1 MKINVKVGNDNGNS
15 SQKISFNGDIFELPN
30 VYVRTNQVPKG
41 IAELSP
47 IKIIEDLHN
56 NLFVTIKSDSLEAK
70 CPQSYYV
77 GNYTS
82 KSGRTVQNMS
92 IGHRGNKLDNELP
105 IITTLANTAA
115 YAVKKAYE
123 KEKDIE
129 KLCSKN
135 IHVNMEMATAL
146 PNTHFN
152 KNNAGIFRD
161 NFLGEHNV
169 TVYIGEYEADV
180 CISIDYV
187 KVMPEGVPTAFY
199 LLSSNS
205 AKGAS
210 EFFKGYDFGDKPI
223 LHVSIGDGTTD
234 YPITEGVNF
243 IPDFT
248 HSSHNGIGIAAEKMI
263 DEFAE
268 RTLLS
273 KCSRQDI
280 SDIIRNKNHRSH
292 GIAMELLEPHLEE
305 EAQAIKKHTFQQLQ
319 RINNNVDFI
328 VVYGGGSILLEPYLK
343 KEFLK
348 DPLIK
353 SDKNPNGIELVYVP
367 EDIATTIEAHGLYVF
382 TQQAFFKEL
391 AAKYKATNN
400 KEKQV
405 S

>member
-1 MKINVKVGNDNGNS
+1 MKINVKTGNDNGNS
-15 SQKISFNGDIFELPN
+15 SQKISFNGEVYELPN

-41 IAELSP
+41 IVELSP
-47 IKIIEDLHN
+47 NTIIKDLFN

-77 GNYTS
+77 GSYTA
-82 KSGRTVQNMS
+82 KSGRIIQNMS
-92 IGHRGNKLDNELP
+92 IGQRGNKLDNELP

-115 YAVKKAYE
+115 YAVTKAYE
-123 KEKDIE
+123 KEQDVE
-129 KLCSKN
+129 KLCKKPIS
-135 IHVNMEMATAL
+135 VNMDMATAL
-146 PNTHFN
+146 PNTQFN
-152 KNNAGIFRD
+152 KNNATTFRD
-161 NFLGEHNV
+161 NFLGEHVV
-169 TVYIGEYEADV
+169 TVYIGEYEAEV
-180 CISIDYV
+180 HISIDYV

-199 LLSSNS
+199 LLSNNTPD
-205 AKGAS
+205 
-210 EFFKGYDFGDKPI
+210 FFKQYNFGDKPI

-234 YPITEGVNF
+234 YPITEDVNF

-248 HSSHNGIGIAAEKMI
+248 QSSHNGIGIATEKII

-292 GIAMELLEPHLEE
+292 GIAMDLLEPHLEE

-348 DPLIK
+348 DRLIK

-367 EDIATTIEAHGLYVF
+367 ADIATTIEAHGLYIF
-382 TQQAFFKEL
+382 TQQPFFKEL
-391 AAKYKATNN
+391 AAKFKANNN